1 MSRIKSGTVIMKNP
15 GKELKS
21 SLLNNPDENINHPH
35 KKRKSKF
42 PPIPE
47 NDEIKK
53 LYPIWKKQDSI

>member
-1 MSRIKSGTVIMKNP
+1 MKNP